1 MVLGHPLG
9 FLRIQSSRL
18 ASDGDQENLVL
29 ISLSESQAVPVLCR
43 GCALSAGPDKYPPP
57 AESED
62 QDSLFHGSNPPSS
75 PRNVSGTEKAPHS
88 MRATNKS
95 NIRDILM
102 IDRFTRQSLG
112 NPQGTDCIA
121 QFCRALV
128 CFVRNGALQVA
139 LHQFQRCQRHS
150 VANLLQP
157 VA

>member
-43 GCALSAGPDKYPPP
+43 GCALRAEPDKS
-57 AESED
+57 AAQEQSED
-62 QDSLFHGSNPPSS
+62 QDSLFVHGSNPPSS
-75 PRNVSGTEKAPHS
+75 PRNLSGTEKASGS

-102 IDRFTRQSLG
+102 ID
-112 NPQGTDCIA
+112 
-121 QFCRALV
+121 
-128 CFVRNGALQVA
+128 
-139 LHQFQRCQRHS
+139 
-150 VANLLQP
+150 
-157 VA
+157 

>member
-1 MVLGHPLG
+1 MLGHPLG

-18 ASDGDQENLVL
+18 ASDNDQENLVL

-43 GCALSAGPDKYPPP
+43 GCALRAEPDKS
-57 AESED
+57 AAQEQSEN
-62 QDSLFHGSNPPSS
+62 QDSLFHGSNPPSF
-75 PRNVSGTEKAPHS
+75 PCNVSGTEKAS
-88 MRATNKS
+88 RSVRATNKS